1 MNVIELKD
9 YRLDTRNAVRRL
21 EPFDF
26 SLARG
31 EVCLVSADSSSHGLA
46 FLKGLATLLRPLSG
60 EYRFNGDR
68 LNFHDHSRLLKV
80 KKRIGFICSHAA
92 LISNRTIREN
102 LLWLRA
108 YHDNRFSSEP
118 DEKTRQLCDLFGVH
132 HMLDRRPS
140 ELSTREVHL
149 AITIREL
156 AKSPEVLLLE
166 NPEDFIGLANF
177 GIFWDYFETLV
188 REQLP
193 VVFLSNSKSFVHAFS
208 TRKLSITQGKLTANQ
223 TSA

>member
-9 YRLDTRNAVRRL
+9 YTLNVKKAGRPI

-26 SLARG
+26 SLSRG
-31 EVCLVSADSSSHGLA
+31 EVCQLSTDSNHDALI
-46 FLKGLATLLRPLSG
+46 FLKALATLLRPSHG

-68 LNFHDHSRLLKV
+68 LNFQDYPRLLQV
-80 KKRIGFICSHAA
+80 KRRIGFICSHAA

-102 LLWLRA
+102 LLWIGA

-118 DEKTRQLCDLFGVH
+118 DEKTRELCDRFSAH
-132 HMLDRRPS
+132 HLMDRRPS
-140 ELSTREVHL
+140 ELSAREVHL

-156 AKSPEVLLLE
+156 AKSPDILLLE

-177 GIFWDYFETLV
+177 GVFWDCFETLV
-188 REQLP
+188 QDRLP
-193 VVFLSNSKSFVHAFS
+193 VVFLSNSKSFVRAFS
-208 TRKLSITQGKLTANQ
+208 TRKLSITQGKLTENQ
-223 TSA
+223 TST